1 MFAMPVFNWD
11 NDGTPVVNAGF
22 GYYWAV
28 TIPLTLVVLLSWAF
42 VMLAPWRRWL
52 LKLKRQTKAPIEDVE
67 LTGISSP

>member
-11 NDGTPVVNAGF
+11 SGGAPVVKVGF

-42 VMLAPWRRWL
+42 VMLAPWRKWL
-52 LKLKRQTKAPIEDVE
+52 LKLKWGVEAPSEDVE
-67 LTGISSP
+67 LTGIASP